1 MLLAMNQ
8 GDLTVLVEF
17 MAVQQ
22 GMPEAVIASHV
33 AGPDGDCV
41 GCGGQRGVEW
51 PCVHHKC
58 AVAAREL
65 RASWGAGPARLVE
78 LIKPP
83 GSPRAAGGHSLGR
96 TCRPT
101 QLRST

>member
-1 MLLAMNQ
+1 MEEGHN
-8 GDLTVLVEF
+8 GDLSVLVEF
-17 MAVQQ
+17 MAVQS
-22 GMPEAVIASHV
+22 GMPEAVLASHV
-33 AGPDGDCV
+33 PDSHGDCV

-83 GSPRAAGGHSLGR
+83 ADGHPLGG
-96 TCRPT
+96 TCRPVH
-101 QLRST
+101 LRRA